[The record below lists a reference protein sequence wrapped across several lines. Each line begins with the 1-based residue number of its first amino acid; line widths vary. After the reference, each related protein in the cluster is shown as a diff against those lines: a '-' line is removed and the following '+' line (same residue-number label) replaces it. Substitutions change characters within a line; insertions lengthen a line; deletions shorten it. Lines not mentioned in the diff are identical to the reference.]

1 MGMDIRKITTQ
12 SRIKEGFIITL
23 STKRLSEST
32 TNDIV
37 NAAEI
42 SKKTF
47 YNYYQNKHELLRE
60 IENELLSGL
69 KQALNQDRK
78 KLSNLGHLPKSEEI
92 RNLANTAF
100 DKTIAYCNEH
110 KAYLSRLLSDNGDI
124 CFLQMIVK
132 LANDEFDARVPYLFG
147 NIKIASRSIMP
158 FTFIKTIYVNT
169 IINLLMLW
177 ESDPDSLSTNDI
189 KDIAGLLQT
198 KSPVDLIDMYKEYF
212 G

>member
-1 MGMDIRKITTQ
+1 
-12 SRIKEGFIITL
+12 
-23 STKRLSEST
+23 
-32 TNDIV
+32 
-37 NAAEI
+37 
-42 SKKTF
+42 
-47 YNYYQNKHELLRE
+47 
-60 IENELLSGL
+60 
-69 KQALNQDRK
+69 
-78 KLSNLGHLPKSEEI
+78 
-92 RNLANTAF
+92 
-100 DKTIAYCNEH
+100 
-110 KAYLSRLLSDNGDI
+110 
-124 CFLQMIVK
+124 MIVK

-198 KSPVDLIDMYKEYF
+198 KSPVDLIAMYKEYF

>member
-60 IENELLSGL
+60 IENELLSG
-69 KQALNQDRK
+69 
-78 KLSNLGHLPKSEEI
+78 
-92 RNLANTAF
+92 
-100 DKTIAYCNEH
+100 
-110 KAYLSRLLSDNGDI
+110 
-124 CFLQMIVK
+124 
-132 LANDEFDARVPYLFG
+132 
-147 NIKIASRSIMP
+147 
-158 FTFIKTIYVNT
+158 
-169 IINLLMLW
+169 
-177 ESDPDSLSTNDI
+177 
-189 KDIAGLLQT
+189 
-198 KSPVDLIDMYKEYF
+198 
-212 G
+212 